1 MNQTSQI
8 NRPQLETELR
18 ALATSVNEWWLAQMA
33 ADDRLRKSELFR
45 RYPDLGTD
53 KTFGRFLRGDFSD
66 TATTLEDWV
75 DEYRTTWAAIEELG
89 VRQRAQ
95 GVRNVLH
102 TLSGVKA
109 ARKAIIGLTEEA
121 STRRVILVT
130 GDSGCGKSCIVL
142 SLQQRWGSRV
152 VPVEVQS
159 VWQDKPNRLL
169 GAICAAVG
177 MKSAGLP
184 DSPADKMQL
193 VISHLKSTRTC
204 LVLEEGHHMGP
215 QMLNAIKTLT
225 NQTPGEFVVIAIPTL
240 LRRLQM
246 AAYEEARQV
255 FNSHRLAQTIALKIT
270 ASDALLLMTDRL
282 GEFEGARQAAA
293 WLVESTR
300 APRHGNLGFVRDVID
315 EVMETRARTGDDG
328 QMTAQDITRAA
339 DAVISRR

>member
-1 MNQTSQI
+1 MNQISQI
-8 NRPQLETELR
+8 NRPELETELR
-18 ALATSVNEWWLAQMA
+18 TLAASVHDWWQSQMQS
-33 ADDRLRKSELFR
+33 DDRLRKSELFR

-75 DEYRTTWAAIEELG
+75 DDYRSTWAAIEELG

-102 TLSGVKA
+102 TMSGVKA
-109 ARKAIIGLTEEA
+109 ARKAIIGLTEET

-130 GDSGCGKSCIVL
+130 GESGSGKSCIVL

-159 VWQDKPNRLL
+159 VWADKPNRLL
-169 GAICAAVG
+169 GAVCAAVG

-184 DSPADKMQL
+184 ASPSEKMSL
-193 VISHLKSTRTC
+193 VIAHLKATRTC

-215 QMLNAIKTLT
+215 QMLNAVKTLT
-225 NQTPGEFVVIAIPTL
+225 NQTPGEFVVICIPTL

-255 FNSHRLAQTIALKIT
+255 FHSHRLAQTLALKIT
-270 ASDALLLMTDRL
+270 AGDALLLITDRL
-282 GEFEGARQAAA
+282 GEFDGARQAAA
-293 WLVESTR
+293 WLVETTR
-300 APRHGNLGFVRDVID
+300 APRHGNLGFIRDVID
-315 EVMETRARTGDDG
+315 EAVETRARTGDDTPW
-328 QMTAQDITRAA
+328 TAQDLSRAA